1 MPSMTDEEIKQQAR
15 DLQATIGAPR
25 ARFLRRA
32 LDSVGLAFPDPRYVD
47 WILLGCLDGATPT
60 NVQRTQARE
69 MAEKLSLCGLVYED
83 QARAAGVAW
92 PLLFKFYGERL
103 KVPMEQAVTA
113 PHAFAQKVGAWV
125 DALHWNGR
133 AMPREADGLIMGDN
147 TRAMARGP
155 IAYQH
160 MELLVLW
167 AEGLAHSVAGGQPGI
182 EIRTRALLP
191 VERPGQPPE
200 LWAAHCNTE
209 TGEVPRDREGFPLV
223 GRRIIG
229 WISAARLP
237 YNRPPEL
244 AEGETAENA
253 YPDEVLRGGGAKRP
267 LPPTL
272 VAGAPLARRSRILWA
287 IRSLSASMAPL
298 ATSTAATP
306 SSRCELAE
314 GARTGGGAGGAGG
327 WLLCCWAIA
336 L

>member
-15 DLQATIGAPR
+15 SLQATIGAPR

-32 LDSVGLAFPDPRYVD
+32 LDSVGLAYPDPRYENQ
-47 WILLGCLDGATPT
+47 ILLGCLDGATPT

-92 PLLFKFYGERL
+92 PLLFKFYGERF

-113 PHAFAQKVGAWV
+113 PRAFAQKVGAWV
-125 DALHWNGR
+125 DAINWNGR
-133 AMPREADGLIMGDN
+133 AMPREADGVIMGDN

-167 AEGLAHSVAGGQPGI
+167 GEGLAHSVAGGQPGI
-182 EIRTRALLP
+182 AIRTRAFLP
-191 VERPGQPPE
+191 VERPGHAPE
-200 LWAAHCNTE
+200 LWAAHCNAE
-209 TGEVPRDREGFPLV
+209 TGEVPRDHEGFPLV

-237 YNRPPEL
+237 YNGPLDL
-244 AEGETAENA
+244 AEGETADNA
-253 YPDEVLRGGGAKRP
+253 YPDEVLRGRGA
-267 LPPTL
+267 
-272 VAGAPLARRSRILWA
+272 
-287 IRSLSASMAPL
+287 
-298 ATSTAATP
+298 
-306 SSRCELAE
+306 
-314 GARTGGGAGGAGG
+314 
-327 WLLCCWAIA
+327 
-336 L
+336 